1 LMKLEHVNG
10 EKKGEILLFALSTC
24 GWCKKTRL
32 LLEELGVDYDYVY
45 VDLTEGDERNEVI
58 ENLKKWNTSL
68 SFPTLVLNND
78 KSIVGFDKAS
88 IEEELG

>member
-1 LMKLEHVNG
+1 MKLEHVDG

-78 KSIVGFDKAS
+78 KCIVGFDKAS
-88 IEEELG
+88 IEEALG